1 MIKCPNCGFENDD
14 NCTFCA
20 ICGSSVIQD
29 DFYVH
34 NTTSNNISVKELNEK
49 LITKESQKTKSFKR
63 LDKATLAKEAAKIE
77 TSDTSKDDD
86 VKEYK
91 AKATEKPQPKKQ
103 ESAIKADNKNNSK
116 AEANNKTTNKAKIKS
131 ENKSDVKA
139 ESKKET
145 NTKAENKTEAKTES
159 KADKKVQNNNDVK
172 LENKADIKA
181 KKNSKSDNIAENKPD
196 SQSDKKIENKTETDT
211 TADTKA
217 PNKAEAGAENN
228 AESKTVSNST
238 STKAQNSTTDSKLY
252 NLLSKFLFD
261 TKSSTKLFKQKDIDE
276 NCNLSLI
283 SYIPFLFFVPMIVK
297 PCSGYTRY
305 HGIQGLTL
313 FIVSVVLEFFDI
325 LLSAIFTCALNDM
338 PAIIL
343 TIIVTVVINL
353 SILLFISTGIANA
366 VKGEARELPLIGK
379 YKLLKQYIY

>member
-1 MIKCPNCGFENDD
+1 MIKCPNCGFENDA

-34 NTTSNNISVKELNEK
+34 NTTSNSISVDELNEK
-49 LITKESQKTKSFKR
+49 LFTKENQKTKSFKK

-77 TSDTSKDDD
+77 ATNTSQDD

-91 AKATEKPQPKKQ
+91 AKAVTKPQQEPKPTANNKPNAKTDSIT
-103 ESAIKADNKNNSK
+103 ENKAENIDNTKADNKIENKDDNKAQNKVDTKANSK
-116 AEANNKTTNKAKIKS
+116 VENKA
-131 ENKSDVKA
+131 
-139 ESKKET
+139 
-145 NTKAENKTEAKTES
+145 NTKVDSNT
-159 KADKKVQNNNDVK
+159 
-172 LENKADIKA
+172 ENKADTKA
-181 KKNSKSDNIAENKPD
+181 DSKVESN
-196 SQSDKKIENKTETDT
+196 
-211 TADTKA
+211 ADTKA
-217 PNKAEAGAENN
+217 DSKV
-228 AESKTVSNST
+228 ESKTDAKADSAVKNEADTNNTHT
-238 STKAQNSTTDSKLY
+238 SVQDSTTDSKLY
-252 NLLSKFLFD
+252 TLLSKFLFD
-261 TKSSTKLFKQKDIDE
+261 TKNSTKLFKQKDIDE
-276 NCNLSLI
+276 NCNLALI

-297 PCSGYTRY
+297 PCSGYVRY

-313 FIVSVVLEFFDI
+313 FIISVVLEFFDI

-338 PAIIL
+338 PAVIC

-366 VKGEARELPLIGK
+366 VKGEARELPIIGK

>member
-34 NTTSNNISVKELNEK
+34 NITSNNISVDELNEK
-49 LITKESQKTKSFKR
+49 LIAKENQKTKSFKK

-77 TSDTSKDDD
+77 TSDTSKDEV

-91 AKATEKPQPKKQ
+91 AKASTMPQPIKQ
-103 ESAIKADNKNNSK
+103 EQKTKADNKSNSTNNK
-116 AEANNKTTNKAKIKS
+116 ADVKVDVKIDVKTDTKKQTKTENKVEAKVENKNEADTKTNNKTDDI
-131 ENKSDVKA
+131 KA
-139 ESKKET
+139 EKKNET
-145 NTKAENKTEAKTES
+145 NTKPENQAKEKAKTENKEDKKAEAKVENNADNKTEAKVENNTDS
-159 KADKKVQNNNDVK
+159 KASGDN
-172 LENKADIKA
+172 EN
-181 KKNSKSDNIAENKPD
+181 
-196 SQSDKKIENKTETDT
+196 
-211 TADTKA
+211 
-217 PNKAEAGAENN
+217 
-228 AESKTVSNST
+228 
-238 STKAQNSTTDSKLY
+238 TKAQSSTTDSKLY
-252 NLLSKFLFD
+252 TLLSKFLFD
-261 TKSSTKLFKQKDIDE
+261 TKNSTKLFKQKDIDE

-313 FIVSVVLEFFDI
+313 FIVSIVLEFFDI